1 MKSICDVLHG
11 QTPNAMYPF
20 LWVHGVE
27 SEEEL
32 RREVQKIHE
41 SGIGGFCV
49 EARPHKDFNGPGWF
63 RDLALLLDEAK
74 RAGMEMWI
82 LDDSHFPTGFA
93 DGAVKREHP
102 ELCKK
107 FLCCKTLDYA
117 GPIDP
122 AWCHQVSACH
132 PGSVAHRASA
142 ALMDPGQY
150 PYSLYYP
157 CRSFVRRCCRSL
169 AATLPGADPAEC

>member
-1 MKSICDVLHG
+1 MKSVCDVLHG
-11 QTPNAMYPF
+11 QTPNALYPF

-32 RREVQKIHE
+32 RREVQKIRE

-74 RAGMEMWI
+74 RTGMEMWI

-102 ELCKK
+102 ER
-107 FLCCKTLDYA
+107 
-117 GPIDP
+117 P
-122 AWCHQVSACH
+122 AF
-132 PGSVAHRASA
+132 RA
-142 ALMDPGQY
+142 D
-150 PYSLYYP
+150 
-157 CRSFVRRCCRSL
+157 
-169 AATLPGADPAEC
+169 

>member
-1 MKSICDVLHG
+1 MKSVCDVLHG
-11 QTPNAMYPF
+11 QTPNALYPF

-32 RREVQKIHE
+32 RREVQKIRE

-74 RAGMEMWI
+74 RTGMEMWI

-107 FLCCKTLDYA
+107 FSLLQNAGLCRPDGEHDRCSQVC
-117 GPIDP
+117 PPRP
-122 AWCHQVSACH
+122 A
-132 PGSVAHRASA
+132 
-142 ALMDPGQY
+142 
-150 PYSLYYP
+150 
-157 CRSFVRRCCRSL
+157 
-169 AATLPGADPAEC
+169 

>member
-1 MKSICDVLHG
+1 MKSVCDVLHG
-11 QTPNAMYPF
+11 QTPNALYPF

-32 RREVQKIHE
+32 RREVQKIRE

-74 RAGMEMWI
+74 RTGMEMWI

-117 GPIDP
+117 GPMENMTAVLKYALRDP
-122 AWCHQVSACH
+122 
-132 PGSVAHRASA
+132 R
-142 ALMDPGQY
+142 DKI
-150 PYSLYYP
+150 
-157 CRSFVRRCCRSL
+157 L
-169 AATLPGADPAEC
+169 AVTLSRKTAFETLTRPQPST

>member
-1 MKSICDVLHG
+1 MKSVCDVLHG
-11 QTPNAMYPF
+11 QTPNALYPF

-32 RREVQKIHE
+32 RREVQKIRE

-74 RAGMEMWI
+74 RTGMEMWI

-93 DGAVKREHP
+93 DGGND
-102 ELCKK
+102 LMC
-107 FLCCKTLDYA
+107 
-117 GPIDP
+117 DP
-122 AWCHQVSACH
+122 AFEGFGFGFAAAQNKRVKSGFVH
-132 PGSVAHRASA
+132 HRHVGIAS
-142 ALMDPGQY
+142 LI
-150 PYSLYYP
+150 
-157 CRSFVRRCCRSL
+157 
-169 AATLPGADPAEC
+169 TLI

>member
-1 MKSICDVLHG
+1 MKSVCDVLHG
-11 QTPNAMYPF
+11 QTPNALYPF

-32 RREVQKIHE
+32 RREVQKIRE

-74 RAGMEMWI
+74 RTGMEMWI

-93 DGAVKREHP
+93 DGQ
-102 ELCKK
+102 
-107 FLCCKTLDYA
+107 A
-117 GPIDP
+117 G
-122 AWCHQVSACH
+122 A
-132 PGSVAHRASA
+132 
-142 ALMDPGQY
+142 
-150 PYSLYYP
+150 
-157 CRSFVRRCCRSL
+157 
-169 AATLPGADPAEC
+169 PGAVQKVSLLQNAGLCRPDGEHDRCSQVCPPRPA

>member
-1 MKSICDVLHG
+1 MKSVCDVLHG
-11 QTPNAMYPF
+11 QTPNALYPF

-32 RREVQKIHE
+32 RREVQKIRE

-74 RAGMEMWI
+74 RTGMEMWI

-93 DGAVKREHP
+93 DGGND
-102 ELCKK
+102 LMC
-107 FLCCKTLDYA
+107 
-117 GPIDP
+117 DP
-122 AWCHQVSACH
+122 AFEGFGFGLTAAQNKRVKSRFVH
-132 PGSVAHRASA
+132 HRHVGIAS
-142 ALMDPGQY
+142 
-150 PYSLYYP
+150 
-157 CRSFVRRCCRSL
+157 FI
-169 AATLPGADPAEC
+169 TLI